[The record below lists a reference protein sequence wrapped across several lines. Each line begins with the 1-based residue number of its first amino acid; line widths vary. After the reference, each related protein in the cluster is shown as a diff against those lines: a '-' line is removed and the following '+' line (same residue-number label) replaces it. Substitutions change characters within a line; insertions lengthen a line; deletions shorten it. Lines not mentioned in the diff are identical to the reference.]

1 MMIFVRMPKDRV
13 AVLIGQKGMVKRQI
27 EKIGDVKI
35 KIDSKSADVSISFK
49 GDMEGENFKAMAARD
64 VVRAIALGFS
74 SDTAMRLFDDD
85 NYLAVLDIRDFAG
98 KSSKHVRRVR
108 ARIIGVNGR
117 TRRVIE
123 ELSGADMVI
132 YENTVGIIGDII
144 SMDAAKRGCEM
155 ILDGSEH
162 AAVYKYLEGRRR
174 EMKFLEM
181 SMN

>member
-1 MMIFVRMPKDRV
+1 MIFVRMPKDRV
-13 AVLIGQKGMVKRQI
+13 AVLIGQKGTVKKQI
-27 EKIGDVKI
+27 EKIAGVKI
-35 KIDSKSADVSISFK
+35 KINSKSADVSISFK
-49 GDMEGENFKAMAARD
+49 SEAEEESFKAMAARD
-64 VVRAIALGFS
+64 VVKAIAQGFS

-85 NYLAVLDIRDFAG
+85 YYLELLDIRDFAG

-132 YENTVGIIGDII
+132 YENTVALIGDVI
-144 SMDAAKRGCEM
+144 SLHAAKRACEM
-155 ILDGSEH
+155 ILEGSEH
-162 AAVYKYLEGRRR
+162 SAVYKYLEGRRR

-181 SMN
+181 TMN

>member
-1 MMIFVRMPKDRV
+1 MIFVRMPEDRV
-13 AVLIGQKGMVKRQI
+13 AVLIGQKGTVKRQI
-27 EKIGDVKI
+27 EKMGEVKI
-35 KIDSKSADVSISFK
+35 KINSKSADVSISFK
-49 GDMEGENFKAMAARD
+49 GEGENFKAMAARD
-64 VVRAIALGFS
+64 VIKAIALGFS

-98 KSSKHVRRVR
+98 KTSKHVRRVR
-108 ARIIGVNGR
+108 ARIIGVNGK

-132 YENTVGIIGDII
+132 YENTVGIIGDVI